1 MPSKTYT
8 VIVRGRFGERFA
20 SAFPGVSM
28 EDGYGQTRIDTEP
41 LDQSQ
46 LNGLLDRLRSLAIEL
61 VSVQET
67 SRDGPECQPHTPPP
81 DGTPGRPTSS
91 DGGGDLT
98 PAESHVSTEGDNRK
112 DDR

>member
-8 VIVRGRFGERFA
+8 VIVRGRLGERFT
-20 SAFPGVSM
+20 SAFPGASM
-28 EDGYGQTRIDTEP
+28 EHGYGQTRIDTEP

-67 SRDGPECQPHTPPP
+67 SHAGPECQPPAQPP
-81 DGTPGRPTSS
+81 DGTP
-91 DGGGDLT
+91 D
-98 PAESHVSTEGDNRK
+98 PADQF
-112 DDR
+112 